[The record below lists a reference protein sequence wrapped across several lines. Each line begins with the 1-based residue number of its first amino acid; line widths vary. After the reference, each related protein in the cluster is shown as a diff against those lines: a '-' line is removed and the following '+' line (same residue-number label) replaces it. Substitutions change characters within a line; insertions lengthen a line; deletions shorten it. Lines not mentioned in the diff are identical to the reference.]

1 MGIWIFQTRLPSP
14 CVLCVQPLPFGNP
27 SFLIAAQI
35 PLADSG
41 MPRASQGA
49 VPEIRDSRL
58 AFLPIPPHPPNSVL
72 LAYLIL
78 LPLLSLLLLSPKNL
92 QAGVSVFQGLF
103 STTLSDK

>member
-14 CVLCVQPLPFGNP
+14 CVLCIQPLPFGNP

-35 PLADSG
+35 PLAHSG

-49 VPEIRDSRL
+49 VPEIWDSCL

-92 QAGVSVFQGLF
+92 QAGVSVFHSLF